1 MSGWNARISLRNL
14 RHSRSTT
21 HGDVREATMKDWQV
35 TPASSRDAI
44 CLVTWI
50 IEAFELGIGVTAR
63 TRRGRSAS
71 LSSIVPTLTGR
82 VSNVQAIA
90 PGSIAYKLA
99 DRCSNDCVSTRSR
112 YDQQIRKA
120 NDRNTPAG

>member
-21 HGDVREATMKDWQV
+21 HGDVREATRKVWQV
-35 TPASSRDAI
+35 TPAASRDAT

-50 IEAFELGIGVTAR
+50 IEDIELGKGVTAR
-63 TRRGRSAS
+63 TRSGRSP
-71 LSSIVPTLTGR
+71 LFGSIAPTPTGR

-90 PGSIAYKLA
+90 LGSIAYKLA
-99 DRCSNDCVSTRSR
+99 
-112 YDQQIRKA
+112 
-120 NDRNTPAG
+120 